1 MRQAEPEKPVLFLAV
16 GNEPALPLD
25 RLEAMDDSSIKALFE
40 SLKKKS
46 GDDGAEDEEEV
57 EEADDDTEESEEE
70 PVGNES
76 DGDEEEI
83 ESEGEEARRRATQWA
98 MRACEVAGLVRRLRN
113 PTPEREL
120 RHRKE
125 LESFANKLSRRV
137 ILPGEWYLVRWGG
150 TRKGSGILHQTTV
163 GCPNCSRTLRPLAYR
178 DVQPDDPLN
187 AAKTPR
193 LPEEILSEKVCDPG
207 CGSGSFLVGS
217 LKYLTDALYESLN
230 VHGRLTDEWQQ
241 RPLPEILGVSSG
253 GEEES
258 LSAERLPCRPE
269 DFDLSPG

>member
-1 MRQAEPEKPVLFLAV
+1 M
-16 GNEPALPLD
+16 
-25 RLEAMDDSSIKALFE
+25 
-40 SLKKKS
+40 
-46 GDDGAEDEEEV
+46 
-57 EEADDDTEESEEE
+57 
-70 PVGNES
+70 GNES

-150 TRKGSGILHQTTV
+150 TRKGSGTFYTKPQLAAPTV
-163 GCPNCSRTLRPLAYR
+163 ARTLRPLAYR

-187 AAKTPR
+187 AEKVPR
-193 LPEEILSEKVCDPG
+193 LPEEILSKKVCDQA
-207 CGSGSFLVGS
+207 V
-217 LKYLTDALYESLN
+217 ALDHSI
-230 VHGRLTDEWQQ
+230 R
-241 RPLPEILGVSSG
+241 
-253 GEEES
+253 
-258 LSAERLPCRPE
+258 
-269 DFDLSPG
+269 